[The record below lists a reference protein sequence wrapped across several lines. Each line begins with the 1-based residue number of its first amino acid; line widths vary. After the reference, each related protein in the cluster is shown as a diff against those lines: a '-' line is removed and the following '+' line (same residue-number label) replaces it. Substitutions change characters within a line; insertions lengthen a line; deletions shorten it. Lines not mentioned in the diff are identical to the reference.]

1 MMFTGDWY
9 TAETMR
15 EAGLV
20 SRVVEDHDVEPES
33 KRIADCLADRS
44 PSGLRK
50 MKNLLLQ
57 APHRSLAEALAAEQR
72 AWAEHAS
79 SLDMREGLSAFREKR
94 KPRFVGQ

>member
-1 MMFTGDWY
+1 MFTGDWY

-72 AWAEHAS
+72 AWVEHAS